1 MDVQE
6 TPSKPKRLI
15 RRPVVINRT
24 GLQTSQ
30 IYDLIAEKRFP
41 APVPIGARAVAW
53 VETEVEAW
61 IEARIRERETIK
73 TMPRSGSI
81 RRPRQ
86 QLPFSTMANE
96 IPGLTDKCER
106 ERKR

>member
-6 TPSKPKRLI
+6 TPSKPTRLI
-15 RRPVVINRT
+15 RRPVVINMT

-61 IEARIRERETIK
+61 IEARIRERETMK

-86 QLPFSTMANE
+86 ALCR
-96 IPGLTDKCER
+96 GLKS
-106 ERKR
+106 